1 MARSEGGAGIN
12 NKQTKTMFI
21 SLSVLQHWLL
31 NKSVFVLFF
40 IKILFWKEV
49 KTDPTLQIKVHS
61 P

>member
-49 KTDPTLQIKVHS
+49 KTDPTLQIKVHI